1 MTTQQFELERRIIA
15 NQLVAIMKEIEKLQ
29 VPEERA
35 YFEPLYKDAQKHL
48 NDIKLQLIKE
58 GRMRLYA

>member
-1 MTTQQFELERRIIA
+1 MTTQQFELRRRIIA
-15 NQLVAIMKEIEKLQ
+15 NMLVAIMKEIDQLQ

-35 YFEPLYKDAQKHL
+35 YFEPLYEDAQKHL
-48 NDIKLQLIKE
+48 NDIKIQLIKE